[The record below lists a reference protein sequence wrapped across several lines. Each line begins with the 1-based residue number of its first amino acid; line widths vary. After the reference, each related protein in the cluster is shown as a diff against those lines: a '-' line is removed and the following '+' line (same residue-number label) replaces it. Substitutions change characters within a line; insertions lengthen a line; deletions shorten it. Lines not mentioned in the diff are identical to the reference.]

1 MLSLYTSIRLPSTLH
16 TMSMSIYHPYRTLML
31 FVDCF
36 FLLLFYF
43 VFRAHTLCRPFVVS
57 CLTIPMV
64 HQFDPRP
71 HTSPILFRLPPCPPG
86 GRWLF
91 VLRFRFRSFVFYLSF
106 LLLLLFRPFL
116 ICLSVCSYRIDSL
129 LSTVLSFHR
138 LVSSAKQTYV
148 MY

>member
-36 FLLLFYF
+36 FCYYF
-43 VFRAHTLCRPFVVS
+43 ISFFAPTRCVALVVS
-57 CLTIPMV
+57 CLIIPMV